1 MGLTLRQAALVAG
14 FAYLL
19 SPVTYAE
26 FTLYPRL
33 VISGNIDR
41 TVRNIAAHGGTFAAI
56 ILCYLITFLEDVVIA
71 WALYELLA
79 RVNRAL
85 SLLTALF
92 RVIYAGIALVGLLN
106 LVAVYHLIDTPE
118 YNGILG
124 PEPLRAQVAL
134 LLHSFRYDWSFSL
147 IIFGIHLC
155 LLGYL
160 IYRATYIPKL
170 IGILLAIDGLGWLAS
185 SLQPY
190 LYPNANLHFLFVTY
204 FGELVFML
212 WLLIAGWRI
221 REPVNGHTAPS

>member
-1 MGLTLRQAALVAG
+1 
-14 FAYLL
+14 
-19 SPVTYAE
+19 
-26 FTLYPRL
+26 
-33 VISGNIDR
+33 
-41 TVRNIAAHGGTFAAI
+41 
-56 ILCYLITFLEDVVIA
+56 LEDVVIA

-85 SLLTALF
+85 SLLTAVF
-92 RVIYAGIALVGLLN
+92 RLIYAGIALVGLLN
-106 LVAVYHLIDTPE
+106 LVTVYHLIDTPD

-124 PEPLRAQVAL
+124 PQPLRAQAAL

-160 IYRATYIPKL
+160 IYRATFIPKL
-170 IGILLAIDGLGWLAS
+170 IGILLVIDGLGWLVS
-185 SLQPY
+185 CLQPY
-190 LYPNANLHFLFVTY
+190 LYPNADLRFLFVTY

-221 REPVNGHTAPS
+221 REPATGHTAAS